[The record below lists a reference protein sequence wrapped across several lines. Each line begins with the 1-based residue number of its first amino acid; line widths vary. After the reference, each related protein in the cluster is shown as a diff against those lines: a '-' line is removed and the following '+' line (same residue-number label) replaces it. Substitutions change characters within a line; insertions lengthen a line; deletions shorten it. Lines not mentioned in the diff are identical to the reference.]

1 MRFKIQGG
9 SASEN
14 GPSLCLS
21 CRYATIVRG
30 PRLRDEIVEC
40 PRLSGDDSRIAFQVR
55 FCNAY
60 VDRTHPTLHQMEEIA
75 WVLRSDPKRKAIS
88 FVRASALKP
97 RDRYVLDDE
106 WA

>member
-9 SASEN
+9 TASDNE
-14 GPSLCLS
+14 PSLCLS

-30 PRLRDEIVEC
+30 PRLRDEMVDC
-40 PRLSGDDSRIAFQVR
+40 QRLSGDNSRITFHVR
-55 FCNAY
+55 FCSAY

-75 WVLRSDPKRKAIS
+75 WVLRSDPKRNQIG
-88 FVRASALKP
+88 FVRARALKP
-97 RDRYVLDDE
+97 HDRYVLDDE